1 MDTSEIGTN
10 TIVFRG
16 FVAKLG
22 RTNIFFAFSDS
33 AACRRFCRLI
43 RSGMTWPSINSR
55 FFSLLAITSFVAGAP
70 LLGAPSA
77 RAQQVEAHSSEAHS
91 SEAQPLEAPR
101 PFAATVSTSISLP
114 PPSPRIFAI
123 TPERRALLNTI
134 RFAEGT
140 WAGGEDIG
148 YRIMFG
154 GGLMPSLDRHPDR
167 VVRTARYASAA
178 AGAYQFMPFTW
189 DLVTRS
195 LGVAQF
201 GPHVQDQGAL
211 FLIQRRGALALADQ
225 GLFTPL
231 LAAKLAPEWASFPTL
246 AGRSYY
252 GQPVKRYHD
261 LRRFYEDNLSR
272 LRGQFSADQA
282 AANLA
287 SAKPACMPADSLRCK
302 LEALKG
308 LGPRARGS
316 SI

>member
-22 RTNIFFAFSDS
+22 RSNIFFAFSDS

-77 RAQQVEAHSSEAHS
+77 RAQ
-91 SEAQPLEAPR
+91 PLEAPR
-101 PFAATVSTSISLP
+101 PFAATVSTSISPSISLP

-140 WAGGEDIG
+140 WAGGDDIG

-261 LRRFYEDNLSR
+261 LRRFYEDNLSK
-272 LRGQFSADQA
+272 LRGQLSAEA
-282 AANLA
+282 ATNLA

-308 LGPRARGS
+308 LGPRASGS